1 MLLLATFKSAQ
12 CFLECTLCLDGST
25 TTKPD
30 HFIGLTSPYVLNT
43 CKEFSNALL
52 SVDNDSKL
60 CVAARTL
67 GVICG
72 CSVQENACPICEAS
86 QNITRPQQSLDGL
99 VVIPDFANEEFG
111 LAFTCALAESMMQV
125 SQIRQAECLMWQ
137 PSVDDLCCYCGCP
150 SEDEEEESNECTL
163 CPGGE
168 SIPPQSGVDT
178 FIKIGKNEDKVS
190 CEKAKTLA
198 AQTEK
203 DSEVAYATKS
213 IELVHSV
220 AVWFPRTH
228 VNFAKLKS
236 I

>member
-1 MLLLATFKSAQ
+1 MNNPFV
-12 CFLECTLCLDGST
+12 
-25 TTKPD
+25 
-30 HFIGLTSPYVLNT
+30 INT
-43 CKEFSNALL
+43 CKNLSNLMLFFYEDLPQCRDARAL
-52 SVDNDSKL
+52 NK
-60 CVAARTL
+60 T
-67 GVICG
+67 CG
-72 CSVQENACPICEAS
+72 CPVAENACSICEGL
-86 QNITRPQQSLDGL
+86 QNITRPQQLLGGL
-99 VVIPDFANEEFG
+99 VDLGEANRLALTYG
-111 LAFTCALAESMMQV
+111 IALTCAFTELAMQHY
-125 SQIRQAECLMWQ
+125 STGQAECLEL
-137 PSVDDLCCYCGCP
+137 PFDNLRRYCGCP
-150 SEDEEEESNECTL
+150 NTMDEEESNECTF

-168 SIPPQSGVDT
+168 IIPPQSGVDT